1 MEKPYLSDMVDYKR
15 DIEPYPFIQIFSG
28 VGSGKNVFINKLING
43 HTYIGEDGEPYT
55 VPPKSVLL
63 ITSRRAKVE
72 EIKNDSSTNVGSY
85 IYEWQNGCAIDDID
99 QYLESRRELPDL
111 DGLGKPVIYQRSIAC
126 TNAAIEKFLQKNY
139 TPFDARSHL
148 WERFDFIVLDEAHS
162 VLADSTYQSAPFYVF
177 QLVNK
182 VIKENKKGNCG
193 CKVIIM
199 TGSPKILSSFHTPKN
214 GHNIDLMEQC
224 RNVRPEKLSFVD
236 SLEAQKDLLRRLD
249 NGERTI
255 YFANH
260 ITTIFEIYSLLPP
273 ELQEATAF
281 SFSREDRLDL
291 TKPDQKILYD
301 RMRATER
308 FISEKQEIPENIKLL
323 LTTSRNKEGINIMNP
338 DINAIYVETHA
349 EVEIIQ
355 MAGRVRE
362 GFSTLYIITD
372 SKGFVD
378 KESSFEYVLS
388 GDNVTVCDDETCSLV
403 ELTLVDLCNAH
414 FFALTKVEHI
424 DLKDDWRKPAYS
436 YEKLSEFI
444 DYIHA
449 KFPYIRFDYME
460 DRFVLYKNR
469 CSGKRY
475 YAKQDARFNE
485 AKKSCESL
493 EALAQSWYKEIPVI
507 WPKSLQSQID
517 QYIAEN
523 ITLGEAYGEA
533 KRAQIKAEL
542 GAILGEEVSQMNRAL
557 KPYGYKETR
566 NSHNRKSSTIGT
578 YRIIKLK
585 E

>member
-1 MEKPYLSDMVDYKR
+1 M
-15 DIEPYPFIQIFSG
+15 
-28 VGSGKNVFINKLING
+28 
-43 HTYIGEDGEPYT
+43 
-55 VPPKSVLL
+55 
-63 ITSRRAKVE
+63 E
-72 EIKNDSSTNVGSY
+72 EIKNDPSVNVGSY
-85 IYEWQNGCAIDDID
+85 IYEWENGCAIEDLDE
-99 QYLESRRELPDL
+99 YFKWEKELPDL
-111 DGLGKPVIYQRSIAC
+111 DGFGRAKIHQRSISC

-139 TPFDARSHL
+139 TPYDSRSHL

-182 VIKENKKGNCG
+182 VIKENRNGNCG

-214 GHNIDLMEQC
+214 GHSIDLMEQC

-236 SLEAQKDLLRRLD
+236 SLEAKKDLLRRLD
-249 NGERTI
+249 NGEQTI

-260 ITTIFEIYSLLPP
+260 IATIFEIYSLLSP

-281 SFSREDRLDL
+281 SFSSEDRLDL
-291 TKPDQKILYD
+291 TKPEQKVLYE
-301 RMRATER
+301 RMRATEK
-308 FISEKQEIPENIKLL
+308 FIAEKQEIPENIKLL

-349 EVEIIQ
+349 EVDIIQ

-378 KESSFEYVLS
+378 KDSSFEYPFTKNIANICNKKTGTS
-388 GDNVTVCDDETCSLV
+388 V
-403 ELTLVDLCNAH
+403 ELNLVDLCNEH
-414 FFALTKVEHI
+414 FSSIAKIENI
-424 DLKDDWRKPAYS
+424 DLLEDWRKPTYS
-436 YEKLSEFI
+436 YEKLGKFI

-460 DRFVLYKNR
+460 DRFFLYKNR
-469 CSGKRY
+469 RSGKRY

-485 AKKSCESL
+485 AKKNCKSL

-523 ITLGEAYGEA
+523 IALGEAYGEE
-533 KRAQIKAEL
+533 KRNRIKDGL
-542 GAILGEEVSQMNRAL
+542 GQILGKKVSQMNRAL
-557 KPYGYKETR
+557 KPYGYIETR
-566 NSHNRKSSTIGT
+566 NSHNHKSSTIGT
-578 YRIIKLK
+578 YRIIKPK

>member
-1 MEKPYLSDMVDYKR
+1 M
-15 DIEPYPFIQIFSG
+15 
-28 VGSGKNVFINKLING
+28 
-43 HTYIGEDGEPYT
+43 
-55 VPPKSVLL
+55 
-63 ITSRRAKVE
+63 
-72 EIKNDSSTNVGSY
+72 
-85 IYEWQNGCAIDDID
+85 
-99 QYLESRRELPDL
+99 PDL

-281 SFSREDRLDL
+281 SFSSEERLDP
-291 TKPDQKILYD
+291 TKPDQKVLYE
-301 RMRATER
+301 RMRATEK
-308 FISEKQEIPENIKLL
+308 FIAEKQEIPENIKLL
-323 LTTSRNKEGINIMNP
+323 LTTSRNKEGINIKNP
-338 DINAIYVETHA
+338 DINAIYIETHA
-349 EVEIIQ
+349 EVDIIQ

-378 KESSFEYVLS
+378 KDSSFEYPFS
-388 GDNVTVCDDETCSLV
+388 KNIANVYNKKTGTSV
-403 ELTLVDLCNAH
+403 ELNLVDLCNEH
-414 FFALTKVEHI
+414 FSSIVKAENI
-424 DLKDDWRKPAYS
+424 DLHEDWRKPTYS
-436 YEKLSEFI
+436 YEKLGKFI

-460 DRFVLYKNR
+460 DNFVLYKNR
-469 CSGKRY
+469 RSGKCY

-493 EALAQSWYKEIPVI
+493 EALAQSWYEEIPVI
-507 WPKSLQSQID
+507 WPESLQSQIV

-523 ITLGEAYGEA
+523 ITLGEAYGES

-542 GAILGEEVSQMNRAL
+542 GAILGKKVSQLNRVL
-557 KPYGYKETR
+557 NPYGYKEIR
-566 NSHNRKSSTIGT
+566 SSHNNDCSTVGT
-578 YRIIKLK
+578 HKIIKS
-585 E
+585 